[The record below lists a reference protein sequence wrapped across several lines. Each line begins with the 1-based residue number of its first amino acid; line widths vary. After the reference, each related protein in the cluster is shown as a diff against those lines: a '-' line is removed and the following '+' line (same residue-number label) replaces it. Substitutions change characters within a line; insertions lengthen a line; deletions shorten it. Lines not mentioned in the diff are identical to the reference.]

1 MFLAWE
7 AKIHRRC
14 SKLRQSQ
21 AASQAGRKMP
31 SSLLLP
37 GSLETGLDTLN
48 GSRAV
53 RQHVNF
59 RIVYFPEASGLFLF

>member
-7 AKIHRRC
+7 AKIHRHC

-21 AASQAGRKMP
+21 AASRAGRKMP